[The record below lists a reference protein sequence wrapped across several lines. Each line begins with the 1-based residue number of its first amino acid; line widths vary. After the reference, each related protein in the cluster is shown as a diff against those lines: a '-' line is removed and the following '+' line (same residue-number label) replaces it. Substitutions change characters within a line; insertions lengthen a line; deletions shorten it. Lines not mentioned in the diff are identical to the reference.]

1 MMSSV
6 CNRRARFQALPTNA
20 DTVIKNSVLCKP
32 AIRLRCTRIFGD
44 SRAGANALPV
54 TGHAPCEFS
63 SPKTTAYS
71 RTASPGHSAN
81 RAMRSTT

>member
-6 CNRRARFQALPTNA
+6 CQRRARFKRCPRMQTLYKK
-20 DTVIKNSVLCKP
+20 TVFYASPQC
-32 AIRLRCTRIFGD
+32 RLRCTRI
-44 SRAGANALPV
+44 SSETAAPARPPAGHRSA
-54 TGHAPCEFS
+54 TCEFS

-71 RTASPGHSAN
+71 RTASPDHSAN